1 MLTEDYVMRMINQAV
16 AVLVKIVGLK
26 KGGNYQEAQQAVDQA
41 LEQLLGLRADI
52 IKRLDDESLL
62 KALTQQDRLDIE
74 RLALIADLFKEKGDI
89 LAAQSQISESRE
101 SYLRSLV
108 FHLET
113 GFDET
118 APPSME
124 LTGEIE
130 SLVQKLGAQDL
141 PDDTL
146 WVLFCYYERAGAY
159 NQAEDTIL
167 KMADR
172 SHLYASIHLELVA
185 FYERLLKR
193 LTGEL
198 VEGGIDREQI
208 EHKLEKA
215 MQNRSDK

>member
-1 MLTEDYVMRMINQAV
+1 MLTEDYLLRMINQAV

-26 KGGNYQEAQQAVDQA
+26 KSGNYQEAQQAVDQA
-41 LEQLLGLRADI
+41 LELLLGLRVDI

-74 RLALIADLFKEKGDI
+74 RLALMANLFKEEGDI
-89 LAAQSQISESRE
+89 LAAQSRITESRE
-101 SYLRSLV
+101 SFLRSLT
-108 FHLET
+108 FHLDT

-118 APPSME
+118 AQPSIE

-146 WVLFCYYERAGAY
+146 WALFCYYELTGAY
-159 NQAEDTIL
+159 RKADDVIL
-167 KMADR
+167 KMAAR
-172 SHLYASIHLELVA
+172 PHLYASIHPELVA
-185 FYERLLKR
+185 FYERLLKKP
-193 LTGEL
+193 TGEL
-198 VEGGIDREQI
+198 VESGIDREQI

-215 MQNRSDK
+215 MQNRNDK